1 MLALIIISLV
11 ALSLVY
17 GVTTVKP
24 KPEYTEWEHHR
35 DTTPLVTALPNGEGV
50 FQNQS
55 HWVRFNNR
63 TQTWE
68 TKLVIDPVQ
77 RPFNEATSLTDV
89 YNLSFR

>member
-1 MLALIIISLV
+1 MLAFIIISFAALLV
-11 ALSLVY
+11 VY
-17 GVTTVKP
+17 KAVASKP
-24 KPEYTEWEHHR
+24 NQEYTEWEHHR
-35 DTTPLVTALPNGEGV
+35 DTTPLVTALPSGEGV

-68 TKLVIDPVQ
+68 TKLVIDPIQ
-77 RPFNEATSLTDV
+77 RPFSEATSLSDV